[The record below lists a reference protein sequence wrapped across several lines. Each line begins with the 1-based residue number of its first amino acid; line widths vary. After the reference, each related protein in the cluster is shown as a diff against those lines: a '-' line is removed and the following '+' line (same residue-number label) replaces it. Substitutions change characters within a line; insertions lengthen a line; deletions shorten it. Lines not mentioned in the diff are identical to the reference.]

1 MLKPRSLRRKYKAMS
16 YETLRF
22 TRADGIA
29 SIMLA
34 RPASFNALNAAMAAE
49 LRDVAN
55 ICSTDRDVRCVVLTG
70 DGEKAF
76 CAGGD
81 VAGFV
86 AAGENVQRLV
96 QDMTTDLHMAISRF
110 AWMRAPVIAAVNG
123 VAAGAGLSI
132 MAFCDLAIAADTA
145 RFTSA
150 YTKIGLTPDGSS
162 TYFLSHL
169 IGRRRATELYL
180 TNRTLSAAE
189 ALDWGL
195 VNRVVPAADLQAEV
209 AVLARQ
215 LADGP
220 TEAHGGLKRM
230 LNLAATSS
238 LETQMEV
245 ETRTIVDMA
254 ITADGREGV
263 RAFVEKRKPGFVGR

>member
-1 MLKPRSLRRKYKAMS
+1 MAYDCLNFERAAGIATI
-16 YETLRF
+16 TLR
-22 TRADGIA
+22 
-29 SIMLA
+29 
-34 RPASFNALNAAMAAE
+34 RPASFNALDLQMSRE
-49 LRDVAN
+49 LLDVAN
-55 ICSTDRDVRCVVLTG
+55 ICSTDPAVRCVVLTG
-70 DGEKAF
+70 DGDKAF

-81 VAGFV
+81 VPGFV
-86 AAGENVQRLV
+86 AAGDAVQRLI
-96 QDMTTDLHMAISRF
+96 QDMTTNLHMAISRF

-150 YTKIGLTPDGSS
+150 YTRIGLTPDGSS
-162 TYFLSHL
+162 TFFLSHL
-169 IGRRRATELYL
+169 IGRRRAMELYF

-195 VNRVVPAADLQAEV
+195 VNRVVPAADLAGEV
-209 AVLARQ
+209 AALARQ

-220 TEAHGGLKRM
+220 TEAHGGIKRM
-230 LNLAATSS
+230 LNLAATNS

-245 ETRTIVDMA
+245 ETRMIVDMA
-254 ITADGREGV
+254 ITEDGREGV
-263 RAFVEKRKPGFVGR
+263 RAFVGKRRATFVGR

>member
-1 MLKPRSLRRKYKAMS
+1 MAYDCLNFDRAAGVATI
-16 YETLRF
+16 TLR
-22 TRADGIA
+22 
-29 SIMLA
+29 
-34 RPASFNALNAAMAAE
+34 RPASFNALDLQMSRE
-49 LRDVAN
+49 LLDVAN
-55 ICSTDRDVRCVVLTG
+55 ICSTDRAVRCVVLTG
-70 DGEKAF
+70 DGDKAF

-86 AAGENVQRLV
+86 AAGDEVQRLI
-96 QDMTTDLHMAISRF
+96 QDMTTNLHMAISRF

-150 YTKIGLTPDGSS
+150 YTRIGLTPDGSS
-162 TYFLSHL
+162 TFFLSHL
-169 IGRRRATELYL
+169 IGRRRAMELYF

-195 VNRVVPAADLQAEV
+195 VNRVVPAAELAGEV
-209 AVLARQ
+209 AALARQ

-220 TEAHGGLKRM
+220 TEAHGGIKRM
-230 LNLAATSS
+230 LNLAATNS

-254 ITADGREGV
+254 VTEDGREGV
-263 RAFVEKRKPGFVGR
+263 RAFVGKRKANFVGR